1 MCFVFDV
8 VSEPLAATE
17 MLFRSDVHMVLLA
30 SPTPTLTPEHHR
42 MAQLFARLRPHT
54 YLIHLCPHPSSDT
67 LPPLHASLCAASLTA
82 ASLCAALT
90 AGLPHVWPRF
100 AAPVP
105 TPPVPL
111 PGPLADEPST
121 IRRAR
126 GPLVPR
132 KLASLAPM
140 PPQWATASKRAQPC
154 QPYNFFAHTQ
164 DAAPPRARPPHLQLT
179 MHQRALA
186 ALRALPGFRPIAP
199 LPATDSTPSL
209 ESAKAMTSRA
219 ITQLM
224 GMQLMQE
231 APQRLVSGHTV
242 SPATSP
248 AQECAQSTAMCM

>member
-1 MCFVFDV
+1 MFDV
-8 VSEPLAATE
+8 VSDPLAALE

-42 MAQLFARLRPHT
+42 MAQLFTRLRPHT
-54 YLIHLCPHPSSDT
+54 YLIHLCPHPSPDT

-82 ASLCAALT
+82 ASLCAALS

-100 AAPVP
+100 AAPLP

-111 PGPLADEPST
+111 PGPLANEPST

-132 KLASLAPM
+132 KLASLAPT
-140 PPQWATASKRAQPC
+140 PPQWATASKRAQPS
-154 QPYNFFAHTQ
+154 QPYNFFAHTP
-164 DAAPPRARPPHLQLT
+164 DAAAPTPHMRPQLTT

-199 LPATDSTPSL
+199 LPANGPTPSL
-209 ESAKAMTSRA
+209 EIAKTMTSRA
-219 ITQLM
+219 IAQLM
-224 GMQLMQE
+224 GMQE
-231 APQRLVSGHTV
+231 VPRRLLSGHTV

-248 AQECAQSTAMCM
+248 AQECAQSSAMCM